1 MCQDSAPRILEAFNP
16 NVMIAIGGGG
26 YVPARILRTF
36 LKQPE
41 AKNIPIV
48 AIGLSL
54 YEDIP
59 QHDGPEEEAGLEVI
73 RTQWLD
79 FSTIGVQ
86 DLIGK
91 RVLIV
96 DEVDDT
102 RTVSGLS
109 FISCRPCF
117 YSHCAMLF
125 DTGSIFKLDLC
136 CPLRITGCDYWDF
149 FYKLTSRRSV
159 TP

>member
-1 MCQDSAPRILEAFNP
+1 
-16 NVMIAIGGGG
+16 MIAIGGGG
-26 YVPARILRTF
+26 FVPARILRTF
-36 LKQPE
+36 LKRRG

-59 QHDGPEEEAGLEVI
+59 QQEGPEEEPGTTVV

-79 FSTIGVQ
+79 FSTIGGQ

-102 RTVSGLS
+102 RTV
-109 FISCRPCF
+109 
-117 YSHCAMLF
+117 
-125 DTGSIFKLDLC
+125 GSPSSNMIPSLIGILVEV
-136 CPLRITGCDYWDF
+136 LVANE
-149 FYKLTSRRSV
+149 SR
-159 TP
+159 

>member
-1 MCQDSAPRILEAFNP
+1 MCQVSAQRILDQFNP

-26 YVPARILRTF
+26 FVPARILRTF
-36 LKQPE
+36 LKRPGT
-41 AKNIPIV
+41 KNIPIV

-59 QHDGPEEEAGLEVI
+59 QKEGPEEEPGTTVV

-79 FSTIGVQ
+79 FSTIGGQ
-86 DLIGK
+86 DLVGK

-102 RTVSGLS
+102 RTVRS
-109 FISCRPCF
+109 
-117 YSHCAMLF
+117 
-125 DTGSIFKLDLC
+125 T
-136 CPLRITGCDYWDF
+136 CPPIGCPSNWNFGWSLMNRD
-149 FYKLTSRRSV
+149 RR
-159 TP
+159 

>member
-1 MCQDSAPRILEAFNP
+1 MCQVSAKRILDEFNP

-26 YVPARILRTF
+26 FVPARILRTF
-36 LKQPE
+36 LKQPG

-59 QHDGPEEEAGLEVI
+59 QKEGPEEEAGIEIV

-91 RVLIV
+91 RILIV

-102 RTVSGLS
+102 RTVFS
-109 FISCRPCF
+109 FTLPIHTHHLLKQSRDLQFCTSSC
-117 YSHCAMLF
+117 AVL
-125 DTGSIFKLDLC
+125 
-136 CPLRITGCDYWDF
+136 ITSLPNLHF
-149 FYKLTSRRSV
+149 
-159 TP
+159 

>member
-1 MCQDSAPRILEAFNP
+1 MCQDSAKRIIEEFNP
-16 NVMIAIGGGG
+16 NLMIAIGGGG
-26 YVPARILRTF
+26 FVPARILRTF
-36 LKQPE
+36 LKTPGS
-41 AKNIPIV
+41 KNIPIV

-59 QHDGPEEEAGLEVI
+59 QNDGHEEEAGVEII

-91 RVLIV
+91 RILIV

-102 RTVSGLS
+102 RTVLS
-109 FISCRPCF
+109 
-117 YSHCAMLF
+117 
-125 DTGSIFKLDLC
+125 
-136 CPLRITGCDYWDF
+136 PLYLGIKTDD
-149 FYKLTSRRSV
+149 
-159 TP
+159 

>member
-1 MCQDSAPRILEAFNP
+1 MCQTGANRILDEFSP

-26 YVPARILRTF
+26 FVPARILRTF
-36 LKQPE
+36 LKRPGS
-41 AKNIPIV
+41 KNIPIV

-59 QHDGPEEEAGLEVI
+59 QKEGPEEEPGLDVI

-79 FSTIGVQ
+79 FSTIGAQ

-91 RVLIV
+91 KILIV

-102 RTVSGLS
+102 RTVHPCLCLGLLS
-109 FISCRPCF
+109 DIELCGEGITEGCRR
-117 YSHCAMLF
+117 
-125 DTGSIFKLDLC
+125 TGKKEWTK
-136 CPLRITGCDYWDF
+136 R
-149 FYKLTSRRSV
+149 
-159 TP
+159 

>member
-1 MCQDSAPRILEAFNP
+1 MCQTSAARILDEFNP

-26 YVPARILRTF
+26 FVPARILRTF
-36 LKQPE
+36 LKRPGS
-41 AKNIPIV
+41 KNIPIV

-54 YEDIP
+54 YEDIG
-59 QHDGPEEEAGLEVI
+59 QSGPEEEAGVEIV

-91 RVLIV
+91 KVLIV

-102 RTVSGLS
+102 RTVV
-109 FISCRPCF
+109 
-117 YSHCAMLF
+117 
-125 DTGSIFKLDLC
+125 TGVMQ
-136 CPLRITGCDYWDF
+136 
-149 FYKLTSRRSV
+149 LT
-159 TP
+159 

>member
-1 MCQDSAPRILEAFNP
+1 MCQDGAKRILDEFNP

-26 YVPARILRTF
+26 FVPARILRTF
-36 LKQPE
+36 LKRQG

-59 QHDGPEEEAGLEVI
+59 QKEGPEEEAGVEVI

-91 RVLIV
+91 RILIV

-102 RTVSGLS
+102 RTVPFL
-109 FISCRPCF
+109 PP
-117 YSHCAMLF
+117 LF
-125 DTGSIFKLDLC
+125 LC
-136 CPLRITGCDYWDF
+136 YILICTDD
-149 FYKLTSRRSV
+149 RR
-159 TP
+159 

>member
-1 MCQDSAPRILEAFNP
+1 MISETRIAYGDGVGVRHGSGRAFT
-16 NVMIAIGGGG
+16 A
-26 YVPARILRTF
+26 YHFSKSARILRTF
-36 LKQPE
+36 LKRPGS
-41 AKNIPIV
+41 KNIPIV

-59 QHDGPEEEAGLEVI
+59 QKEGPEEEAGVEII

-91 RVLIV
+91 KILIV

-102 RTVSGLS
+102 RTV
-109 FISCRPCF
+109 
-117 YSHCAMLF
+117 
-125 DTGSIFKLDLC
+125 
-136 CPLRITGCDYWDF
+136 
-149 FYKLTSRRSV
+149 
-159 TP
+159 

>member
-1 MCQDSAPRILEAFNP
+1 MCQTSAALILDDFEP

-26 YVPARILRTF
+26 FVPARILRTF
-36 LKQPE
+36 LKRPGS
-41 AKNIPIV
+41 KNIPIV

-59 QHDGPEEEAGLEVI
+59 QKEGPDEEAGVEVI

-86 DLIGK
+86 ELLGK
-91 RVLIV
+91 RILIV

-102 RTVSGLS
+102 RTVSPLHEGLLMTD
-109 FISCRPCF
+109 F
-117 YSHCAMLF
+117 
-125 DTGSIFKLDLC
+125 GLC
-136 CPLRITGCDYWDF
+136 G
-149 FYKLTSRRSV
+149 
-159 TP
+159 

>member
-1 MCQDSAPRILEAFNP
+1 MCQESAQRILDEFSP

-26 YVPARILRTF
+26 FVPARILRTF
-36 LKQPE
+36 LKRPG

-59 QHDGPEEEAGLEVI
+59 QKEGPEEEAGVEII

-79 FSTIGVQ
+79 FSTIGTL

-91 RVLIV
+91 RILIV

-102 RTVSGLS
+102 RTVFPRALTLVL
-109 FISCRPCF
+109 
-117 YSHCAMLF
+117 MV
-125 DTGSIFKLDLC
+125 DTGLYGT
-136 CPLRITGCDYWDF
+136 RIG
-149 FYKLTSRRSV
+149 
-159 TP
+159 

>member
-1 MCQDSAPRILEAFNP
+1 MRYSLIIRCTHPQIHQMCQTSAARILDEYSP

-26 YVPARILRTF
+26 FVPARILRTF
-36 LKQPE
+36 LKRPGS
-41 AKNIPIV
+41 KNIPIV

-59 QHDGPEEEAGLEVI
+59 QNSGPEEEAGLDVI

-79 FSTIGVQ
+79 FSTIGAQ

-91 RVLIV
+91 KILIV

-102 RTVSGLS
+102 RTVHSRLHTGLLLD
-109 FISCRPCF
+109 IKLCRE
-117 YSHCAMLF
+117 
-125 DTGSIFKLDLC
+125 G
-136 CPLRITGCDYWDF
+136 ITERRRR
-149 FYKLTSRRSV
+149 TSQKKWPRQ
-159 TP
+159 

>member
-1 MCQDSAPRILEAFNP
+1 MCQESAQRILDEFNP

-26 YVPARILRTF
+26 FVPARILRTF
-36 LKQPE
+36 LKRPG

-59 QHDGPEEEAGLEVI
+59 QHTGPEEEAGVSVV

-79 FSTIGVQ
+79 FSTIGGQ

-102 RTVSGLS
+102 RTVL
-109 FISCRPCF
+109 FPLAPL
-117 YSHCAMLF
+117 YSS
-125 DTGSIFKLDLC
+125 TGAPRSLIIAIDVELC
-136 CPLRITGCDYWDF
+136 DQGVGEGCC
-149 FYKLTSRRSV
+149 
-159 TP
+159 

>member
-1 MCQDSAPRILEAFNP
+1 MCQEAASRILDEFNP

-26 YVPARILRTF
+26 FVPARILRTF
-36 LKQPE
+36 LKRHG

-59 QHDGPEEEAGLEVI
+59 QKEGPEEEAGAEVI

-79 FSTIGVQ
+79 FSTIGMQ

-91 RVLIV
+91 RILIV

-102 RTVSGLS
+102 RTVLSPGLM
-109 FISCRPCF
+109 CT
-117 YSHCAMLF
+117 
-125 DTGSIFKLDLC
+125 D
-136 CPLRITGCDYWDF
+136 
-149 FYKLTSRRSV
+149 V
-159 TP
+159 

>member
-1 MCQDSAPRILEAFNP
+1 MCQESAQRILDEFNP

-26 YVPARILRTF
+26 FVPARILRTF
-36 LKQPE
+36 LKRPG

-59 QHDGPEEEAGLEVI
+59 QHTGPEEEAGVSVV

-79 FSTIGVQ
+79 FSTIGGQ

-102 RTVSGLS
+102 RTVLPPPPPV
-109 FISCRPCF
+109 C
-117 YSHCAMLF
+117 
-125 DTGSIFKLDLC
+125 SIHWGASSLIIAIDVELC
-136 CPLRITGCDYWDF
+136 DQGVGEGCC
-149 FYKLTSRRSV
+149 
-159 TP
+159 

>member
-1 MCQDSAPRILEAFNP
+1 MCQESAQRILDEFNP

-26 YVPARILRTF
+26 FVPARILRTF
-36 LKQPE
+36 LKRPG

-59 QHDGPEEEAGLEVI
+59 QHTGPEEEAGVAVV

-79 FSTIGVQ
+79 FSTIGGQ

-102 RTVSGLS
+102 RTVLPPLIS
-109 FISCRPCF
+109 FCF
-117 YSHCAMLF
+117 PLGARSLIITI
-125 DTGSIFKLDLC
+125 DVELC
-136 CPLRITGCDYWDF
+136 GQGVGEGCC
-149 FYKLTSRRSV
+149 
-159 TP
+159 

>member
-1 MCQDSAPRILEAFNP
+1 MCQDSAKRIIDEFNP
-16 NVMIAIGGGG
+16 NLMIAIGGGG
-26 YVPARILRTF
+26 FVPARILRTF
-36 LKQPE
+36 LKQPG

-59 QHDGPEEEAGLEVI
+59 QKDGHEEEAGVEVI

-91 RVLIV
+91 RILIV

-102 RTVSGLS
+102 RTVRYLS
-109 FISCRPCF
+109 KSLM
-117 YSHCAMLF
+117 YT
-125 DTGSIFKLDLC
+125 DD
-136 CPLRITGCDYWDF
+136 
-149 FYKLTSRRSV
+149 
-159 TP
+159 

>member
-1 MCQDSAPRILEAFNP
+1 MCQVSAQRILDQFNP

-26 YVPARILRTF
+26 FVPARILRTF
-36 LKQPE
+36 LKRPGT
-41 AKNIPIV
+41 KNIPIV

-59 QHDGPEEEAGLEVI
+59 QKEGPEEEPGTTVV

-79 FSTIGVQ
+79 FSTIGGQ
-86 DLIGK
+86 DLVGK

-102 RTVSGLS
+102 RTVRSTCPPIGCPS
-109 FISCRPCF
+109 NWNF
-117 YSHCAMLF
+117 
-125 DTGSIFKLDLC
+125 GSSLMNHD
-136 CPLRITGCDYWDF
+136 RH
-149 FYKLTSRRSV
+149 
-159 TP
+159 

>member
-1 MCQDSAPRILEAFNP
+1 MCQESATQILEEFNP

-26 YVPARILRTF
+26 FVPARILRTF
-36 LKQPE
+36 LKRTG

-59 QHDGPEEEAGLEVI
+59 QKDGPEEEAGVAVV

-79 FSTIGVQ
+79 FSTIGGQ

-102 RTVSGLS
+102 RTVTTPPP
-109 FISCRPCF
+109 SCRPWEPA
-117 YSHCAMLF
+117 S
-125 DTGSIFKLDLC
+125 LC
-136 CPLRITGCDYWDF
+136 R
-149 FYKLTSRRSV
+149 
-159 TP
+159 